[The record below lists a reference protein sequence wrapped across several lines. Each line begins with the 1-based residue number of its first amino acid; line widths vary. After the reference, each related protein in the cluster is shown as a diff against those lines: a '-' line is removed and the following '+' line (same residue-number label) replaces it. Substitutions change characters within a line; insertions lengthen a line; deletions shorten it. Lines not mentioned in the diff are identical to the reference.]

1 MARAP
6 IDVLRDAVAAAVMA
20 PSSHNTQPWRFR
32 IDGATLDLFADPAR
46 RLHVIDPECRQQ
58 VQSCGCALYNARVA
72 VRAMGWRDEV
82 TVMLV
87 DSDQPHHLATL
98 HLGELHIPD
107 ELDHMR
113 IEAIGNRHTN
123 RRAFERVPVPPEDV
137 EALIAE
143 AACEGATL
151 VRLDPDQKTA
161 LGQLVDEADRQHLA
175 HPGYRAE
182 LERWLATPGS
192 LRRDGIPFVE
202 KEYGSALPFTV
213 HHAVEA
219 PGFARRF
226 AELERQ
232 LVTDAPIVAVLGTPG
247 DEPADWLASGQ
258 ALEAVL
264 LRATALGLSAA
275 FLDQVL
281 EISELRARVAS
292 LVPGIGHP
300 QMVVRIGLAAEPIRR
315 AAPRRSVADVLD

>member
-1 MARAP
+1 MIRPAS
-6 IDVLRDAVAAAVMA
+6 DVLRDAVAAAVMA
-20 PSSHNTQPWRFR
+20 PSSHNTQPWRFH
-32 IDGATLDLFADPAR
+32 IAGDTLDVFADPGR
-46 RLHVIDPECRQQ
+46 RLYAIDPESRQQ

-72 VRAMGWRDEV
+72 VRAMGYEDEV

-87 DSDQPHHLATL
+87 DGDQPHHLATL
-98 HLGELHIPD
+98 HLGALHIPD
-107 ELDHMR
+107 DLDHMR

-123 RRAFERVPVPPEDV
+123 RRAFVRAPVPPEDV

-143 AACEGATL
+143 AACEGATFA
-151 VRLDPDQKTA
+151 RLDPDQKTA
-161 LGQLVDEADRQHLA
+161 LAHLIDEADRVHLA
-175 HPGYRAE
+175 NRGYRAE
-182 LERWLATPGS
+182 LERWIATPGS

-202 KEYGSALPFTV
+202 KEYGSHLPFTV
-213 HHAVEA
+213 HRAVEA
-219 PGFARRF
+219 ADFARTF
-226 AELERQ
+226 GALEEQ
-232 LVTDAPIVAVLGTPG
+232 LVADAPIVAVLGTPS
-247 DEPADWLASGQ
+247 DDPAGWLASGQ

-281 EISELRARVAS
+281 EIPELRSRVAS
-292 LVPGIGHP
+292 LVPGVGYP

>member
-1 MARAP
+1 MTRPAS
-6 IDVLRDAVAAAVMA
+6 DVLRDAVAAAVMA

-46 RLHVIDPECRQQ
+46 RLHLIDPERRQQ

-72 VRAMGWRDEV
+72 VRAMGFEDEV

-87 DSDQPHHLATL
+87 DGDQPHHLATL

-123 RRAFERVPVPPEDV
+123 RRAFLRTPVPPEDV
-137 EALIAE
+137 GALIAE

-151 VRLDPDQKTA
+151 VRLDPAQKTA
-161 LGQLVDEADRQHLA
+161 LAHLIDDADRQHLA
-175 HPGYRAE
+175 NPGYRAE
-182 LERWLATPGS
+182 LERWLTSPGS
-192 LRRDGIPFVE
+192 PRRDGIPFVE
-202 KEYGSALPFTV
+202 KEYGSGLPFTV
-213 HHAVEA
+213 HRAVEA

-226 AELERQ
+226 AELEQQ
-232 LVTDAPIVAVLGTPG
+232 LVEDAPVVAVIGTAG
-247 DEPADWLASGQ
+247 DAPSDWLAAGQ

-281 EISELRARVAS
+281 EVPELRARVAA
-292 LVPGIGHP
+292 LVPGTGHP
-300 QMVVRIGLAAEPIRR
+300 QMVLRIGLSAEPIRR
-315 AAPRRSVADVLD
+315 AAPRRSVADVLE